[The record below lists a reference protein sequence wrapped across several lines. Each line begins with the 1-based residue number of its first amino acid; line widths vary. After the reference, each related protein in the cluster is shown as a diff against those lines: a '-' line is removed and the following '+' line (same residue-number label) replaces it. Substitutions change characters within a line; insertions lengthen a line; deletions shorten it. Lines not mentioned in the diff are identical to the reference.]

1 MKKRRKW
8 GPKFSVQFVAKLL
21 KSYPENCWKC
31 EQKCYDLIKIDATER
46 NQHSSTYTKVS
57 YCDEAQNF
65 TFTQW
70 TTRGLKSVV
79 FHIEKIG
86 QKIMFKTGGDWAG
99 FVKLSI
105 YSSKEKNIYEDSA
118 KYFIDSGS
126 KNSVQTEE
134 AKMEISTINSEYI
147 EIFDLVITE
156 DEQKEPDDYIKAH
169 ELGPEW

>member
-31 EQKCYDLIKIDATER
+31 QQKCYDLIKIDATER
-46 NQHSSTYTKVS
+46 NQHLSTYTKVS

-79 FHIEKIG
+79 FHIENIG
-86 QKIMFKTGGDWAG
+86 QKIIFKTGVDWAG
-99 FVKLSI
+99 YVKFKYEISG
-105 YSSKEKNIYEDSA
+105 KNIYEDST
-118 KYFIDSGS
+118 KYFIGSGS
-126 KNSVQTEE
+126 KNSVKTEE
-134 AKMEISTINSEYI
+134 TKIEISTINSEYI